1 MPAPLAPTIAKY
13 AKACRQASRRPC
25 GRGQSAPACA
35 AFRESSYAGRRQVA
49 GAAGQFAGLVM
60 YQPMNQVM
68 FAGTHAL
75 PPADKLNRIADS
87 AVDMFLATY
96 G

>member
-1 MPAPLAPTIAKY
+1 
-13 AKACRQASRRPC
+13 
-25 GRGQSAPACA
+25 
-35 AFRESSYAGRRQVA
+35 
-49 GAAGQFAGLVM
+49 M

-68 FAGTHAL
+68 FAGTQAL